1 MNKHPLLL
9 AVLPALLL
17 GTASAA
23 PSISAQSIIVN
34 PVVSALKLS
43 VWTDR
48 DPSGQ
53 NTPIYRGGE
62 KIRIFVTPSQNAYV
76 YLFNVGADGAVT
88 QILPNRFASEALV
101 KANTVKSF
109 PGAADKFTFDIAG
122 PAGVNKVLALAS
134 RTALNLSQLSSF
146 KTSQDTFA
154 TVAVRGQER
163 LAQALSIV
171 VNPVKADAWVTD
183 TAQYAVAP
191 AVVAQPVPIPVR
203 PAPVRPAPLPPV
215 IATPLPAPAWT
226 SRSDWRSEFTSQD
239 SLATVYNR
247 YVRELQAQG
256 YRLLSSRNT
265 GNPMTANFGGR
276 GQAELTVKQKGKSG
290 KYEVRIDRRSE
301 NGRDGEND

>member
-1 MNKHPLLL
+1 MLL
-9 AVLPALLL
+9 AALPALLL
-17 GTASAA
+17 GTVSAA
-23 PSISAQSIIVN
+23 PKISAQSIIVN

-53 NTPIYRGGE
+53 GTPTYRTGE
-62 KIRIFVTPSQNAYV
+62 KIRIFVTPSQDAYV
-76 YLFNVGADGAVT
+76 YLFNLEADGGIT

-109 PGAADKFTFDIAG
+109 PGTGDKFTFDIAG

-134 RTALNLSQLSSF
+134 STVLDLSQLSSF

-154 TVAVRGQER
+154 TVTVRGQEG

-171 VNPVKADAWVTD
+171 VNPVKDDAWVTD

-191 AVVAQPVPIPVR
+191 AVVAQPAPVR

-215 IATPLPAPAWT
+215 VATPLPAPAPAWT
-226 SRSDWRSEFTSQD
+226 SQSDWRSTFTSGE
-239 SLATVYNR
+239 SFTTVYNR
-247 YVRELQAQG
+247 YVKELQAQG
-256 YRLLSSRNT
+256 YRILSSRRT
-265 GNPMTANFGGR
+265 GNHVTATFVGKGS
-276 GQAELTVKQKGKSG
+276 AELTVKQEGKSG
-290 KYEVRIDRRSE
+290 KFEVRIVRKS
-301 NGRDGEND
+301 